1 MSAGHWKEVEWVGF
15 TGEAGTRTLWSDSGV
30 APGGSLLAARRG
42 REQSQFKCSV
52 WLVVR
57 ELW

>member
-1 MSAGHWKEVEWVGF
+1 VGF
-15 TGEAGTRTLWSDSGV
+15 TGDARTRTTWSGSGV

-42 REQSQFKCSV
+42 LEQSQFKCSV

-57 ELW
+57 ELWYLNYT